1 VQGKNKTPN
10 IPVLYT
16 LLACVI
22 IMENVKNLDWYLID
36 GKWHHFVWVYDGGKL
51 KQFVD
56 GVLVVEQDS
65 NAR

>member
-1 VQGKNKTPN
+1 
-10 IPVLYT
+10 
-16 LLACVI
+16 
-22 IMENVKNLDWYLID
+22 MENVKNLDWYLID
-36 GKWHHFVWVYDGGKL
+36 GKWRHCVWVYDGGKL